1 MRKETKETIDNLKA
15 RMLETAANLTSEERE
30 EFYSEVNEW
39 TYRQY
44 EEALLCQE
52 PEMQN
57 YDEED

>member
-1 MRKETKETIDNLKA
+1 MRRETKETIGSLKA
-15 RMLETAANLTSEERE
+15 QMLEATSTLTSEERE

-39 TYRQY
+39 TYEQY

-57 YDEED
+57 YKEEG